1 MKTRIVR
8 GIASLWLLCAAASA
22 AELSFENPLLRQ
34 RADPH
39 VFLHTDGQYYF
50 TATVPE
56 YDRIEIRR
64 TRDLNLLAKAETKEF
79 GASMRPAR

>member
-1 MKTRIVR
+1 MRR
-8 GIASLWLLCAAASA
+8 AALLLGLFFAATVSA
-22 AELSFENPLLRQ
+22 ADVTLQNPLLRQ

-64 TRDLNLLAKAETKEF
+64 TRDLNQLSTAETNTMANAK
-79 GASMRPAR
+79 